1 VDETEAKR
9 KLNECLERFRCGL
22 YSPES
27 WITAPFELRPLP
39 NGDWLATRPQL
50 PSEGIVLTENGDP
63 VPFFGAL
70 GKLVP
75 TLGLPIS
82 RELLLGSA
90 QRGRYQIYERGP
102 AVWEEFQHGGNLGY
116 PVASWSSPE
125 ERARKC
131 RALVAFFDLRGFTT
145 WSGSRATAQQIQ
157 DVVLNFESAFQDAFS
172 GKWCSKLFAKGTGDG
187 FMVISEEGWTEPAS
201 KNFEGEHGRAF
212 CRACAETV
220 INGRRYLPQELAI
233 GCGITLGE
241 ITQFYVLGRPDYAG
255 PAVNEAAKIQ
265 TVAYDEICIAK
276 PVLEHL
282 NIDETALGG
291 KLLPGKGIRVAPEKL
306 AEFFWTRTPNDRLEK
321 DLRPARCARWSRPL
335 SLRR

>member
-1 VDETEAKR
+1 VDESEAR
-9 KLNECLERFRCGL
+9 DKLKECQSLFSGGL

-27 WITAPFELRPLP
+27 WATDSFDLRPLP

-50 PSEGIVLTENGDP
+50 PSEGIVLRANGEP

-75 TLGLPIS
+75 ALGLPVS

-90 QRGRYQIYERGP
+90 RRGRYQIYERGL

-116 PVASWSSPE
+116 PVATWSSPE

-131 RALVAFFDLRGFTT
+131 RAIVAFFDLRGFTT
-145 WSGSRATAQQIQ
+145 WSASRATAQQIQ
-157 DVVLNFESAFQDAFS
+157 GVVLAFESAFQDAFS

-187 FMVISEEGWTEPAS
+187 FMVISEEGWSEPAS
-201 KNFEGEHGRAF
+201 KNFEAGHGAAF

-220 INGRRYLPQELAI
+220 INGRRNLPQELAI

-265 TVAYDEICIAK
+265 SVAYDEICISEQ
-276 PVLEHL
+276 VLDRL
-282 NIDETALGG
+282 NVDGNAIGG
-291 KLLPGKGIRVAPEKL
+291 KFLPGKGIRVAPEKL
-306 AEFFWTRTPNDRLEK
+306 TELLN
-321 DLRPARCARWSRPL
+321 SRA
-335 SLRR
+335 